1 MRKVLAITAALMMLA
16 VVIMPALGYTNQ
28 AAGNQ
33 TYSIKAGDKLQ
44 NYSLVAMTPAHSLTP
59 DMIVNKFS
67 FKSAGIQST
76 RMPYSFV
83 AGAVPAYSVKL
94 VGVDGATTLGAA
106 AKEPALL
113 GSMNKQQAVEPEV
126 AVETPAVPE
135 VAAEVPVVNETVA
148 AATVPVVNETV
159 AAATVPVMNETV
171 AAAEV
176 PVLNETVAAAEVPVL
191 NETVAAAEVPAVNET
206 VAAAEVPVLNE
217 TVAAAEVPTVI
228 ETVVAAAPVTGP
240 YVIMGMAQD
249 NNQAP
254 LEGWNFDLSK
264 DGAVVDS
271 ATSGA
276 DGKFNFV
283 GLTSGVYTVSELM
296 EEGWSAVS
304 PENGTTEVT
313 IDTASVTDLVFVNQK
328 A

>member
-33 TYSIKAGDKLQ
+33 SYSIKAGDKLQ

-59 DMIVNKFS
+59 DMIVNKYS

-83 AGAVPAYSVKL
+83 AGAVPAYSVKI
-94 VGVDGATTLGAA
+94 VGVDDATALGAG
-106 AKEPALL
+106 AKGPALL
-113 GSMNKQQAVEPEV
+113 GSMNKQQAVEPVV
-126 AVETPAVPE
+126 AVEAPAVPE
-135 VAAEVPVVNETVA
+135 LAAEVPVMNETVA
-148 AATVPVVNETV
+148 AAEAPVL
-159 AAATVPVMNETV
+159 NETV

-191 NETVAAAEVPAVNET
+191 N
-206 VAAAEVPVLNE
+206 
-217 TVAAAEVPTVI
+217 

>member
-59 DMIVNKFS
+59 DMIVNKYS

-94 VGVDGATTLGAA
+94 VGVDDATALGAA
-106 AKEPALL
+106 AKGPALL

-135 VAAEVPVVNETVA
+135 VALE
-148 AATVPVVNETV
+148 
-159 AAATVPVMNETV
+159 VPVMNETV

-176 PVLNETVAAAEVPVL
+176 PVLNETVAAAEAPVL
-191 NETVAAAEVPAVNET
+191 NETVAAAEVPAVID
-206 VAAAEVPVLNE
+206 A
-217 TVAAAEVPTVI
+217 
-228 ETVVAAAPVTGP
+228 VVAAAPVTGP
-240 YVIMGMAQD
+240 YVIMGIAQD

-283 GLTSGVYTVSELM
+283 GLTSVVYTVTETI

-304 PENGTTEVT
+304 PENGTVDVT
-313 IDTASVTDLVFVNQK
+313 IADASVTDLVFVNQK

>member
-1 MRKVLAITAALMMLA
+1 MMLA

-33 TYSIKAGDKLQ
+33 SYSIKAGDKLQ

-59 DMIVNKFS
+59 DMIVNKYS

-94 VGVDGATTLGAA
+94 VGADDATALGAG
-106 AKEPALL
+106 AKGPALL

-126 AVETPAVPE
+126 AVETPAMPE
-135 VAAEVPVVNETVA
+135 VAAEAPVVVEPEVVAEVPVMNETVVAPEVPAVNETVA
-148 AATVPVVNETV
+148 AAE
-159 AAATVPVMNETV
+159 APVMNETV
-171 AAAEV
+171 AAAV
-176 PVLNETVAAAEVPVL
+176 VPVL
-191 NETVAAAEVPAVNET
+191 NETVAAAEVPAVRD
-206 VAAAEVPVLNE
+206 A
-217 TVAAAEVPTVI
+217 
-228 ETVVAAAPVTGP
+228 VVAAAPVTGP

>member
-59 DMIVNKFS
+59 DMIVNKYS

-94 VGVDGATTLGAA
+94 VGADDATALGAG
-106 AKEPALL
+106 AKGPALL

-135 VAAEVPVVNETVA
+135 VALE
-148 AATVPVVNETV
+148 
-159 AAATVPVMNETV
+159 VPVMNETV
-171 AAAEV
+171 AAAEAS
-176 PVLNETVAAAEVPVL
+176 VLNETVAAAEVPVL
-191 NETVAAAEVPAVNET
+191 NETVAAAEVPAVRD
-206 VAAAEVPVLNE
+206 A
-217 TVAAAEVPTVI
+217 
-228 ETVVAAAPVTGP
+228 VVAAAPVTGP

-264 DGAVVDS
+264 DGAVIDS